1 MNRIMALSIFSL
13 MGCDRSGD
21 DLIPQ
26 PNGEFDAVIEIG
38 EMGVMTPIQLG
49 NMASQGSQAK
59 NWCDTTETEF
69 GKRLCYYGI
78 VGQAEV
84 GVKGGATFTFEGTG
98 RDVCI
103 VVDPETVFWNQAVA
117 AVRAERNFR
126 YPDYEEDDGDIDLF
140 AGLSSYYTGSPSL
153 EIGDFKGIYT
163 DSLGNK
169 VEIEYGEC
177 VQSSQYTANAHAGR
191 GAAEFCTI
199 DTNNRVGVEYTVVLE
214 SFSIP
219 LDDGSL
225 SFGVAVLEGS
235 CSDYTINECLIPG
248 ESLVASRDDEGV
260 PKIKDDGELD
270 ASSRACSLQLEQ
282 AACDGQI
289 LQFCCV
295 YPDMCGE
302 DAELQT
308 CSSVTTDQEEFCADA
323 ATSKYCCGVDSTDDE
338 VTE

>member
-1 MNRIMALSIFSL
+1 M
-13 MGCDRSGD
+13 
-21 DLIPQ
+21 
-26 PNGEFDAVIEIG
+26 
-38 EMGVMTPIQLG
+38 
-49 NMASQGSQAK
+49 
-59 NWCDTTETEF
+59 
-69 GKRLCYYGI
+69 
-78 VGQAEV
+78 
-84 GVKGGATFTFEGTG
+84 
-98 RDVCI
+98 
-103 VVDPETVFWNQAVA
+103 
-117 AVRAERNFR
+117 
-126 YPDYEEDDGDIDLF
+126 F
-140 AGLSSYYTGSPSL
+140 AGLSSYYTGSPGL

-260 PKIKDDGELD
+260 PKIKDDGELMHH
-270 ASSRACSLQLEQ
+270 LN
-282 AACDGQI
+282 
-289 LQFCCV
+289 FV
-295 YPDMCGE
+295 P
-302 DAELQT
+302 
-308 CSSVTTDQEEFCADA
+308 FN
-323 ATSKYCCGVDSTDDE
+323 
-338 VTE
+338 